1 MYIGCYLY
9 AAASTPR
16 FFWSGVWNWEK
27 VYRTYGCG
35 RCSFRDRCVNVQAAP
50 SLIVETAPYGVDK
63 ADYALLFGAADGA
76 ERDWS

>member
-1 MYIGCYLY
+1 M
-9 AAASTPR
+9 
-16 FFWSGVWNWEK
+16 
-27 VYRTYGCG
+27 
-35 RCSFRDRCVNVQAAP
+35 QAAP